1 MKCRESLVLFAFLLV
16 FSFTAFGRRAS
27 LNTFA
32 VNKVYTSASNTV
44 VCVPWS
50 GYATNEP
57 PPLAINK
64 LVNSLN
70 LNVDDMLLACTNES
84 TKYDAWQY
92 VKDDKGQPFWKQV
105 NVVERYNPGGLDSF
119 GVTNGLRRGTGLW
132 VVRKSH
138 VAADAIPLYLHGQ
151 YATNEASVVVASGT
165 TNNPSAVLLADMDY
179 TKRMNVNDMV
189 DWRAVG
195 IGGND
200 RLSIPSETGAM
211 EATRD
216 LSWNGTFWYYRK
228 KVREVVNNIGRW
240 KYENVTN
247 GVETSVAPGT
257 GFWFMR
263 RTEGGEPDTV
273 TVTFR
278 KPSFAN
284 PPAGQN

>member
-189 DWRAVG
+189 DWCRVESKTGKFVESKTGMAEVYFLRALA
-195 IGGND
+195 
-200 RLSIPSETGAM
+200 RALSSPASATGVPVIRNPLRQMPS
-211 EATRD
+211 R
-216 LSWNGTFWYYRK
+216 GTPRQSAPPTALDPL
-228 KVREVVNNIGRW
+228 RGQRW
-240 KYENVTN
+240 LRHGHARRFVAVS
-247 GVETSVAPGT
+247 GTS
-257 GFWFMR
+257 
-263 RTEGGEPDTV
+263 
-273 TVTFR
+273 
-278 KPSFAN
+278 
-284 PPAGQN
+284 